1 MSDRVM
7 IERRLQ
13 IVNKLGLHA
22 RAAAK
27 LVRAASGF
35 RSQIVIRKDGNE
47 VDGKS
52 ILGVLM
58 LAAAQGTQITLRVTG
73 QDERDAAD
81 ALQTL
86 IGDRFGEK
94 E

>member
-1 MSDRVM
+1 M
-7 IERRLQ
+7 IERKLQ

-27 LVRAASGF
+27 LVRAASSF

-81 ALQTL
+81 ALQSL
-86 IGDRFGEK
+86 IVDRFGEK

>member
-1 MSDRVM
+1 M
-7 IERRLQ
+7 IERKVQ

-22 RAAAK
+22 RAAAGF
-27 LVRAASGF
+27 VRTASDF
-35 RSQIVIRKDGNE
+35 RSKVDIQKDGQE

-58 LAAAQGTQITLRVTG
+58 LAASRGTQLTIRTAG
-73 QDERDAAD
+73 ADEQEAMD
-81 ALQTL
+81 ALTKL
-86 IGDRFGEK
+86 VAGRFGER

>member
-1 MSDRVM
+1 M
-7 IERRLQ
+7 IERKLQ
-13 IVNKLGLHA
+13 IINRLGLHA

-27 LVRAASGF
+27 FVRAASGF

-58 LAAAQGTQITLRVTG
+58 LAASQGTQITLRVIG
-73 QDERDAAD
+73 QDERDAAE
-81 ALQTL
+81 ALQSL
-86 IGDRFGEK
+86 IADRFGER

>member
-1 MSDRVM
+1 MV
-7 IERRLQ
+7 ERRVQ

-27 LVRAASGF
+27 FVRTASTF
-35 RSQIVIRKDGNE
+35 SSKIIVQKDGME

-58 LAAAQGTQITLRVTG
+58 LAASRGTHLVLRATGRDEEAAIEAIEALITS
-73 QDERDAAD
+73 
-81 ALQTL
+81 
-86 IGDRFGEK
+86 RFGER

>member
-1 MSDRVM
+1 MAGRAM
-7 IERRLQ
+7 IERKLQ
-13 IVNKLGLHA
+13 IINRLGLHA

-27 LVRAASGF
+27 FVRAASGF

-58 LAAAQGTQITLRVTG
+58 LAASQGTQITLRVIG
-73 QDERDAAD
+73 QDERDAAET
-81 ALQTL
+81 LQSL
-86 IGDRFGEK
+86 IADRFGEK

>member
-1 MSDRVM
+1 M
-7 IERRLQ
+7 IERSLQ

-27 LVRAASGF
+27 LVRTASSYK
-35 RSQIVIRKDGNE
+35 SQVIIQKDGSE

-58 LAAAQGTQITLRVTG
+58 LAASQGTQITLRVSG
-73 QDERDAAD
+73 QDEREAIESLVD
-81 ALQTL
+81 L
-86 IGDRFGEK
+86 IAGRFGER

>member
-1 MSDRVM
+1 M
-7 IERRLQ
+7 IERKLQ

-58 LAAAQGTQITLRVTG
+58 LAAARGTQITLCVTG
-73 QDERDAAD
+73 QDERDAAE
-81 ALQTL
+81 ALQSL
-86 IGDRFGEK
+86 IADRFGEK

>member
-1 MSDRVM
+1 M

-81 ALQTL
+81 ALQSL
-86 IGDRFGEK
+86 IADRFGER

>member
-1 MSDRVM
+1 M
-7 IERRLQ
+7 IERRVQ

-27 LVRAASGF
+27 FVRTTSAFTSKI
-35 RSQIVIRKDGNE
+35 IVQKNGIE

-52 ILGVLM
+52 ILGILM
-58 LAAAQGTQITLRVTG
+58 LVASRGTYIILRVNG
-73 QDERDAAD
+73 QDEKAAIDAVE
-81 ALQTL
+81 AL
-86 IGDRFGEK
+86 IASRFGER